1 VPSPSQPM
9 VTGKVLPVVANVLAG
24 MAMNSTLEHRSSGCE
39 PRPSRRWVLAL
50 ILACCGLAGWA
61 AAQPPACPPCPYCP
75 PPSPP
80 PVAEKGPR
88 PPTGPEAVSAFVDG
102 LTSND
107 AAFEVLLGQ
116 GRILT
121 TKENLAVQGKP
132 PALIALGDPTVVD
145 FVVVSPRQIR
155 LVGKRIGVTDLS
167 ITTPNDRVYSFEVRV
182 TADLDVLRGQL
193 HCLFPDTSLKLAQ
206 VRDHVVV
213 AGQARDTVQVN
224 RILETIRAYLVSVRA
239 TEVNTTAGQMAGPAR
254 PAGAALAPDR
264 VPPPKPDEQP
274 PIKPEANLPR
284 AEIEQAAFQ
293 PLDKGFPRAVEATRP
308 IGPGGLEAAAAGFYV
323 SPELGRVAAAAATVP
338 EPRIINLLKVPG
350 SQQVLLKV
358 RVAELNRTALREIGS
373 DLLWV
378 DHNEGSLV
386 GTQIGGGS
394 VMATGVIKSLG
405 GLTVSRD
412 PAKTFFA
419 TSPNTTVF
427 GIFEGANFEFLLRA
441 LRRNAVLKILAEP
454 NLVALNG
461 QQANFLAGGEFP
473 VPIAQASTGGAG
485 TSVTV
490 LFKKFGVSL
499 AFLPFILDGD
509 VIRMTVDPEVS
520 SIDFAV
526 GTVLVPGGTPVP
538 GLNTR
543 SAHTTVELRQGQ
555 TLAIAGLLQVSLD
568 ASTNRIPGLGDLP
581 VLAPFFSNTS
591 STRTEKEL
599 IVLVTPYLIEPM
611 NPDQVPPSP
620 GDEVNEPNDLE
631 FYLLSR
637 IEGRTGKDFRSTTN
651 YDDALHV
658 LRCFMKLHNDHV
670 KGPFGFCD

>member
-1 VPSPSQPM
+1 
-9 VTGKVLPVVANVLAG
+9 
-24 MAMNSTLEHRSSGCE
+24 MNSFLDHRNSGDE
-39 PRPSRRWVLAL
+39 PRPLRRWVLAL
-50 ILACCGLAGWA
+50 VLACFGLVGWSS
-61 AAQPPACPPCPYCP
+61 AQPPVCPPCPFCP

-80 PVAEKGPR
+80 PVPEKGPR
-88 PPTGPEAVSAFVDG
+88 PATGPEAVSAFVEG
-102 LTSND
+102 LSSND

-121 TKENLAVQGKP
+121 TKDNLAVQGKP
-132 PALIALGDPTVVD
+132 PALIAVGDPSVVD

-193 HCLFPDTSLKLAQ
+193 HCLFPDASLHLAQ

-213 AGQARDTVQVN
+213 AGQARDTTQVN

-239 TEVNTTAGQMAGPAR
+239 TEVNTTAGQMAGPPR
-254 PAGAALAPDR
+254 PPEAPVKPDR
-264 VPPPKPDEQP
+264 APAPNPNGAPPVKPGARLPKGD
-274 PIKPEANLPR
+274 
-284 AEIEQAAFQ
+284 IEQAAFQ
-293 PLDKGFPRAVEATRP
+293 TMDKVPPRLG
-308 IGPGGLEAAAAGFYV
+308 GPGGLGGLGGLDAAAAASGWYV
-323 SPELGRVAAAAATVP
+323 SPEFGRVAAAQATVP
-338 EPRIINLLKVPG
+338 EPRIINLLHVPG

-378 DHNEGSLV
+378 DHDSGSLV

-419 TSPNTTVF
+419 TSPTTTVF

-473 VPIAQASTGGAG
+473 VPIAQTNTGGGAG

-490 LFKKFGVSL
+490 LFKPFGVTL

-509 VIRMTVDPEVS
+509 VIRLTVDPEVS
-520 SIDFAV
+520 SIDFSV
-526 GTVLVPGGTPVP
+526 GTVIVPGGTPVP
-538 GLNTR
+538 GLNVR
-543 SAHTTVELRQGQ
+543 RAHTTVELHQGQ
-555 TLAIAGLLQVSLD
+555 TLAIAGLLQVTLD
-568 ASTNRIPGLGDLP
+568 GTTNRIPGLGDLP
-581 VLAPFFSNTS
+581 IMGPFFSNTS
-591 STRTEKEL
+591 NTRTEKEL
-599 IVLVTPYLIEPM
+599 VVLVTPYLIEPM
-611 NPDQVPPSP
+611 NADQVPPTP
-620 GDEVNEPNDLE
+620 GDEVKEANDLE

-637 IEGRTGKDFRSTTN
+637 LEGRTGKDFRSTTN

-670 KGPFGFCD
+670 KGPFGFCN